1 MKKFYS
7 LFLACGIF
15 LLLLSS
21 CGSRTAADTAQ
32 SSVLSAA
39 ESEAF
44 SAVES
49 LKEFNQ
55 ALGCQITRFETAE
68 ISGESYAL
76 NADKTAGEY
85 RFTVIDSME
94 EPQGSFTLHI
104 SKAAAPTESSQS
116 FDAQS
121 GTGHAEW
128 QQGGLHYALDADCPG
143 EELFFKWLAYL
154 QTAAGYTGG

>member
-39 ESEAF
+39 ESETF

-49 LKEFNQ
+49 LEEVNQ
-55 ALGCQITRFETAE
+55 ALGCQIIRFETAE

-76 NADKTAGEY
+76 NADKT

-104 SKAAAPTESSQS
+104 SKAAAPAESSQS
-116 FDAQS
+116 FDAQR

-128 QQGGLHYALDADCPG
+128 QQGGLCYALDADCPS
-143 EELFFKWLAYL
+143 EELFFKWLVYL